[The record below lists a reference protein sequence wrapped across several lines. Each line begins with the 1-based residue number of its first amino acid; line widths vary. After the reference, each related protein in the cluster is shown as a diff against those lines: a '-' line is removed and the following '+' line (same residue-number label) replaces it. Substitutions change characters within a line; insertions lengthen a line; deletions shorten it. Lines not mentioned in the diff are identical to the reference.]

1 MKKKKLLATLLA
13 AGMLFSA
20 FPATTSAEAVQKT
33 VLGKTAVRTA
43 ADEWEVKLALPALE
57 IRPSADVVLV
67 MDVSSSMKETDIQEA
82 KAAAIA
88 MCDELAKKQNVDVQV
103 GVVTFDRD
111 AQVVSQLTGDLESV
125 KTKIN
130 TITAKADTNMVA
142 GLMKGKEMLD
152 QSSADD
158 QYLVLLSDGIPICWM
173 EDGRVTNKTWHHLND
188 HIEGTPEVSSF
199 QAGNEINQGNAD
211 NPRKISSAQDLLT
224 IEQLFE
230 KAAEI
235 ESDSKHIYASINT
248 GYYLKQGDD
257 SGAYYTNLE
266 AATYHTAKYIRD
278 ELAGENANLITV
290 AYGMDKY
297 AGQNAIHYDY
307 GAIFC
312 KWIGEQSDQYYEVG
326 KAGYDGEPG
335 DLANVF
341 SQIADETIKLIDRG
355 TVTDTIGT
363 GYDLAQ
369 NDGVTP
375 FVLTKG
381 IGSQA
386 ITYEGVLLEE
396 GCYGFSKNENSY
408 DYIINYEKQ
417 ADGSEVISWKINV
430 PITKEAPVCLS
441 YRIILSD
448 SIRSNGLHTKLNNMR
463 NTVDETPVYN
473 YSENTNNS
481 AVLDSVDTNGNVT
494 AEKLPFPVPNGEFET
509 GVLVVEHI
517 YDNTISGDPL
527 NLPGP
532 YVSLPVITDWSQDYS
547 AQFFD
552 VENLSSLAEGEYVVS
567 NITVTMPNGKT
578 TTYYTE
584 KAFIDAVVNENGV
597 VNADTRLTK
606 ITYTYTYQP
615 VSSEPSESDSL
626 SSSPSSEPSEPSNPS
641 SSINNGESSESGPS
655 SLSSKPSNP
664 SEPSVSVSEQPNDI
678 PSTGGNVSSIAWI
691 MLMLAAA
698 AGFTGIA
705 LHAKKKKA

>member
-1 MKKKKLLATLLA
+1 MT
-13 AGMLFSA
+13 
-20 FPATTSAEAVQKT
+20 
-33 VLGKTAVRTA
+33 
-43 ADEWEVKLALPALE
+43 
-57 IRPSADVVLV
+57 
-67 MDVSSSMKETDIQEA
+67 
-82 KAAAIA
+82 
-88 MCDELAKKQNVDVQV
+88 
-103 GVVTFDRD
+103 
-111 AQVVSQLTGDLESV
+111 
-125 KTKIN
+125 
-130 TITAKADTNMVA
+130 
-142 GLMKGKEMLD
+142 
-152 QSSADD
+152 
-158 QYLVLLSDGIPICWM
+158 
-173 EDGRVTNKTWHHLND
+173 
-188 HIEGTPEVSSF
+188 IEG
-199 QAGNEINQGNAD
+199 
-211 NPRKISSAQDLLT
+211 
-224 IEQLFE
+224 LFK

-257 SGAYYTNLE
+257 TGAYYTNLE

-278 ELAGENANLITV
+278 ELAGEKANLITV

-341 SQIADETIKLIDRG
+341 SQIADETIKLIDQG

-369 NDGVTP
+369 NDGETP

-396 GCYGFSKNENSY
+396 GCYGFSKNENGY
-408 DYIINYEKQ
+408 DYIVNYEKQ
-417 ADGSEVISWKINV
+417 ADGTEVISWEINV

-441 YRIILSD
+441 YHIILSD

-463 NTVDETPVYN
+463 DTVDETPVYN

-481 AVLDSVDTNGNVT
+481 AVLDSIDTNGNVT
-494 AEKLPFPVPNGEFET
+494 AEKLPFPVPNGKFET

-584 KAFIDAVVNENGV
+584 KAFIDAVVNENGA
-597 VNADTRLTK
+597 VNADTGLTK

-615 VSSEPSESDSL
+615 VSSEPSESDSP
-626 SSSPSSEPSEPSNPS
+626 SSSPSSEPSEPDSPSSSPSSEPSEPDSPSSSPSSEPSESDGPSSSSSNESSGPSNPS

-664 SEPSVSVSEQPNDI
+664 SEPSVSVPERPNDI

-705 LHAKKKKA
+705 LHTKKKKA